1 MTEQSKPEPRAGQPA
16 PLDVEILAQA
26 LHAQFRLQRP
36 GAKPMSDS
44 VVRAMASFI
53 ASQYDR
59 IASEKASKRDR

>member
-1 MTEQSKPEPRAGQPA
+1 MTEESEPEPRSGEPA

-26 LHAQFRLQRP
+26 LHAQFRLHRP

-44 VVRAMASFI
+44 FVQAMASFV

-59 IASEKASKRDR
+59 IAAEKASQRDR